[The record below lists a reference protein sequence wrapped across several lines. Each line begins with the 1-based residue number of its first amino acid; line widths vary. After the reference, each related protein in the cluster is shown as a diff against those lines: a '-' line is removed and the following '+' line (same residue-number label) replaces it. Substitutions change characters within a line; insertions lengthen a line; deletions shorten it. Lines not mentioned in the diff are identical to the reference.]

1 MILISWSGHGIIDL
15 PSYDAY
21 MSGKLEDY
29 TLPDEEIAKLVK
41 DLEKFPKPKV
51 A

>member
-1 MILISWSGHGIIDL
+1 M
-15 PSYDAY
+15 A
-21 MSGKLEDY
+21 GKLEDW
-29 TLPDEEIAKLVK
+29 TLPDEELKKLIK